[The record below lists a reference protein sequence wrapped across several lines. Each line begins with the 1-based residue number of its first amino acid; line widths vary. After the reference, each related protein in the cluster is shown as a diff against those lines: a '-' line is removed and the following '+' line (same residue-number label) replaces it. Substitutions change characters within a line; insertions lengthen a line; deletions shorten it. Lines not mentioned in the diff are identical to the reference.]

1 VTFTQPAAG
10 PVLLCGAF
18 GQRNPGDEALLAAF
32 RGALPGTPV
41 IATSADPA
49 QTEWAHKI
57 AAVNS
62 HSARA
67 VSKAVGESAA
77 VVFAGGTVFKA
88 LPPESGRGRH
98 ELLRNALAVATLA
111 RARGRGPLLVGVGAG
126 DLPDRASQTLARGLA
141 RQAELLIL
149 RDDASA
155 RVLAELGV
163 PAPLR
168 VGADAAWTL
177 VDLVPHPATESDRG
191 DRVVVVLSR
200 WSTGFDQI
208 PALASA
214 LQRLLS
220 LGVSIGIQPWQIGG
234 PGVDDLDLAAHL
246 AGQLTG
252 AVQVIAPPGDLLTAA
267 RTFRRAR
274 LVITA
279 RFHALLAAAAAGTTS
294 LALGSAEPKH
304 AALSARLGQPAT
316 SIAAPENDLAAAMIS
331 ALDATPPAA
340 SAVRAEV
347 AAAEAGFGLLRLML
361 ADGAAV
367 GEDVSGMRL
376 ESVR

>member
-1 VTFTQPAAG
+1 VTFTQPVAG

-32 RGALPGTPV
+32 RHALEGTPV

-57 AAVNS
+57 AAVDS
-62 HSARA
+62 HSPRA
-67 VSKAVGESAA
+67 VSRAVGESAA

-88 LPPESGRGRH
+88 LPAETGRGHR
-98 ELLRNALAVATLA
+98 ELLRNSLALATLA

-126 DLPDRASQTLARGLA
+126 VLPDRSTQTLARGLA

-155 RVLAELGV
+155 HALAAVGV

-177 VDLVPHPATESDRG
+177 VDLVPDPAAESDRG

-200 WSTGFDQI
+200 WSTGIDQI
-208 PALASA
+208 PVLAAA
-214 LQRLLS
+214 LQRVLS
-220 LGVSIGIQPWQIGG
+220 LGVPIGIQPWQIGG

-246 AGQLTG
+246 ADHLTG
-252 AVQVIAPPGDLLTAA
+252 PVQVLAPPGDLLTAA

-274 LVITA
+274 LVISA
-279 RFHALLAAAAAGTTS
+279 RFHGLVAAAAAHTTC
-294 LALGSAEPKH
+294 LALGSAEPKQS
-304 AALSARLGQPAT
+304 ALAARLGQPAVA
-316 SIAAPENDLAAAMIS
+316 IAGREDELAAAMVR
-331 ALDATPPAA
+331 ALDVAPPRAA
-340 SAVRAEV
+340 VVRAEV
-347 AAAEAGFGLLRLML
+347 AAAEEGFGLLRLML
-361 ADGAAV
+361 ANGTAPSEEV
-367 GEDVSGMRL
+367 GGLRL
-376 ESVR
+376 ESV

>member
-32 RGALPGTPV
+32 HRALEGTPV

-57 AAVNS
+57 GAVDS
-62 HSARA
+62 HSPRA
-67 VSKAVGESAA
+67 VSRAVGESAA
-77 VVFAGGTVFKA
+77 VVFAGGTVFKE
-88 LPPESGRGRH
+88 LPPESGRGRR

-126 DLPDRASQTLARGLA
+126 ELSDRASQTLARGLA

-155 RVLAELGV
+155 RALAKLGV

-177 VDLVPHPATESDRG
+177 VDLVPHPVAESDRG

-200 WSTGFDQI
+200 WSTGIDQI
-208 PALASA
+208 PTLAAA

-220 LGVSIGIQPWQIGG
+220 LGISIGIQPWQIGG
-234 PGVDDLDLAAHL
+234 PGIDDLDLAAHL
-246 AGQLTG
+246 AGHLTG
-252 AVQVIAPPGDLLTAA
+252 PVQVIAPPGDLLTAT

-274 LVITA
+274 LVISA
-279 RFHALLAAAAAGTTS
+279 RFHGLVAAAAANTTS
-294 LALGSAEPKH
+294 LALGSAEPKQSE
-304 AALSARLGQPAT
+304 LSARLGQPAV
-316 SIAAPENDLAAAMIS
+316 SMAGSEQELAAAMLS
-331 ALDATPPAA
+331 AVDIAPPAA
-340 SAVRAEV
+340 SVVRAEV

-361 ADGAAV
+361 AEGAAS
-367 GEDVSGMRL
+367 GEDVSGLRL
-376 ESVR
+376 ESVG